1 MRRSKMS
8 KGKSQ
13 AVFKH
18 TAKKMHSKNIQRPT
32 QRGGI
37 KL

>member
-1 MRRSKMS
+1 MFRKRMNKH
-8 KGKSQ
+8 KSQ

-18 TAKKMHSKNIQRPT
+18 TAKKYHPKNIQRPT